1 MIFKAGTRLLAVA
14 AAALSAVFAAGEAA
28 AQKTQVTVY
37 TAMEND
43 QLGPYKQAFEAEN
56 PTVEIVW
63 VRDSTGV
70 VTARFLAE
78 KDNPRAD
85 IVWGL
90 AASSMALFEAQGLLE
105 PYTPPAAKDLKPI
118 FKSGKNP
125 ETWVGMDAF
134 LAVVCFNTAEAAKA
148 GAPKPAT
155 WNDLTNAA
163 YKGKVVMPHPAS
175 SGTGYLT
182 IAAWLQLMGEEK
194 GWQFMDKLHDNIA
207 VYTHSGSAPCVQAA
221 RGERMI
227 GIGFDMRGASEKT
240 KGAPIDLIVPKE
252 GIGWE
257 MEATGIVKGA
267 KNLAGAKKVADWAA
281 TQKANEL
288 YGKYYAIVAHPAVKA
303 APPNYPTEGEA
314 AMVKNDLDWM
324 AHEPRAHPR
333 RVVEALR
340 IEGGA
345 EVEAPFTSPRS
356 GERCSLTSC
365 HIAAPIRRRCARGS
379 RRPRRGRS

>member
-1 MIFKAGTRLLAVA
+1 MTLRTAWKALAVLG
-14 AAALSAVFAAGEAA
+14 AAALGAVASGGDAL
-28 AQKTQVTVY
+28 AQKTRVTVY

-43 QLGPYKQAFEAEN
+43 QLGPYKQAFEADN
-56 PTVEIVW
+56 PTIEIVW

-85 IVWGL
+85 VVWGL
-90 AASSMALFEAQGLLE
+90 AASSMALFDAQGLLE

-118 FKSGKNP
+118 FRSGKNP
-125 ETWVGMDAF
+125 DSWIGMDAF

-148 GAPKPAT
+148 NAPKPAT

-221 RGERMI
+221 RGERLI

-240 KGAPIDLIVPKE
+240 KGAPIDLVVPKE

-257 MEATGIVKGA
+257 MEATGVVKGSKVMDA
-267 KNLAGAKKVADWAA
+267 AKKVADWSA
-281 TQKANEL
+281 TKKANEL
-288 YGKYYAIVAHPAVKA
+288 YGKYYAIVAHPEVKA
-303 APPNYPTEGEA
+303 APPNYPVEGEA
-314 AMVKNDLDWM
+314 AMVKNDLNWM
-324 AHEPRAHPR
+324 ATNRE
-333 RVVEALR
+333 R
-340 IEGGA
+340 ILAEWSKRYEGK
-345 EVEAPFTSPRS
+345 
-356 GERCSLTSC
+356 
-365 HIAAPIRRRCARGS
+365 AAPKN
-379 RRPRRGRS
+379 